1 MQRRDER
8 GSAPSTTT
16 SRAQPDRFGPLAALW
31 SAIATE
37 RRAAVERTTP
47 GAARCGWI
55 PDRNG

>member
-8 GSAPSTTT
+8 AQVSSTTT
-16 SRAQPDRFGPLAALW
+16 SPAVPGRGAPPVALW
-31 SAIATE
+31 AAIATE

-47 GAARCGWI
+47 GAARCGWV